1 MEKRFLFLSD
11 RPLITNS
18 RFIGREFSPRGLMRD
33 FLRSISTFFFLC
45 RSVSKDRWISLLMRV
60 IWEG

>member
-33 FLRSISTFFFLC
+33 FLRSISTFLFFC
-45 RSVSKDRWISLLMRV
+45 IAPFQRIVEYRY
-60 IWEG
+60 